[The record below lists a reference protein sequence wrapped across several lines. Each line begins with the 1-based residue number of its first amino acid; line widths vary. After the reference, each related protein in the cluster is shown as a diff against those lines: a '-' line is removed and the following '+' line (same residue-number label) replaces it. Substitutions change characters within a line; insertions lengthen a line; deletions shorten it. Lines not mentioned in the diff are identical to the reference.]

1 MTSLMKKKGYVKLRT
16 QAIVNFAGMAFALLI
31 VIVSVI
37 TSRLL
42 LHNLR
47 SDLMPLLDKAN
58 ELVQSENFEAVSE
71 LSKQIRQI
79 VEDAEPKL
87 EYFANH
93 RDITEFIRF
102 SKQFRL
108 LGADGDKNA
117 YIECITG
124 LNSWM
129 EYMDESNG
137 LTLGIII

>member
-1 MTSLMKKKGYVKLRT
+1 MKQKGYKKLRT
-16 QAIVNFAGMAFALLI
+16 QEIVSFVGMSLALLI
-31 VIVSVI
+31 VIVSVVS
-37 TSRLL
+37 SRVL

-47 SDLMPLLDKAN
+47 HDLMPLLDRAT
-58 ELVQSENFEAVSE
+58 ELIQAEDFDGVSE
-71 LSKQIRQI
+71 LSKQIRQVI
-79 VEDAEPKL
+79 EDAEPKL